1 MSAATATPRIY
12 SQHAISA
19 LATPIAQ
26 SKQSDRLI
34 LAPAVSVAE
43 KAHPPCIDSSGNSDP
58 FVAHTVW
65 VSVFSPWQPGWQA
78 LTKVKLFG

>member
-34 LAPAVSVAE
+34 LVPAVSVAE
-43 KAHPPCIDSSGNSDP
+43 KAYPPCIDSSGNSES
-58 FVAHTVW
+58 FVARRLG
-65 VSVFSPWQPGWQA
+65 FGPFPWQPAWQA
-78 LTKVKLFG
+78 LTKAKLFG